1 MKSSLLYE
9 KEYSA
14 YPGEYIPMPETE
26 ALLNELK
33 LTAKD
38 SCIKPLVNLDEY
50 DDCFK
55 IEVALP
61 GIKREEIF
69 IQSHD
74 TILQVAVL
82 RNAHEMPEKKLQI
95 HEFDNKN
102 FHRNI
107 LLPENADVE
116 FIAAEYREGILKIY
130 IPKDGESSII
140 SINHVVVY

>member
-1 MKSSLLYE
+1 MKSNLLYE

-26 ALLNELK
+26 ALLRELK
-33 LTAKD
+33 LTAKESD
-38 SCIKPLVNLDEY
+38 ISPLVNMDEY

-61 GIKREEIF
+61 GIRREEIF

-82 RNAHEMPEKKLQI
+82 HKAHEMAEKKLQI
-95 HEFDNKN
+95 HEFDHNC

-107 LLPENADVE
+107 LLPENADAE
-116 FIAAEYREGILKIY
+116 FIAAEYREGILTIH
-130 IPKDGESSII
+130 IPKDGESCTI
-140 SINHVVVY
+140 STNQVVVY